1 MAKNE
6 KKEPTLVPEDEEETP
21 EEARQ
26 RQEAS
31 FSFYLHSSLFLFFL
45 LVFTF
50 ALFLHANKYPM
61 ILNNEIQPEVLFACF
76 GFFVFSFLSLFLLSF
91 WRFLAKVFI
100 SVIAGGAAA
109 YILGLLLP
117 YNVGNY
123 FAHYFSFLPHD
134 VLMYAA
140 QNGNQIAAIAAG
152 VVLLLILCL
161 FRSGSMAFMSLPLL
175 AGLFWVMND
184 SAKQTIPDVARS
196 AAAAVPAA
204 DGEKTEN
211 LIHLILSGHTGYA
224 AAAEDWQRLNA
235 KASSPKDAAFNP
247 AFIPAFYKSNGFTF
261 YPSAYLRHANK
272 YRNIAN
278 ILNPSATEDTS
289 NLFTRNDAVYY
300 SVSDEAPAVA
310 TRNDLFKTLKN
321 QGYALNVYQTYPF
334 DFCKGDGAGS
344 VDSCLTYPAPIGA
357 LYRTN
362 LSTGTRLMLLAGHWL
377 HSTPFGKDVLKYAY
391 KKVAKKTNPD
401 FFPFL
406 GNPLS
411 QSLPVGQPAVLSRL
425 RRDVLAAKGKNAF
438 FVHLDLPHYPYVY
451 DQDCRLKTDPMKWRS
466 NASYTDRNAFDGE
479 LRRWEDYNRQLF
491 CTYAQI
497 NYLIKDLDDAKKLDD
512 TTIVIHGDKG
522 ADIRKEARDE
532 EDTTRVDKAINRFK
546 NNMTTVFAIRK
557 PAGKSEVRTEPCD
570 VPTLLSRYIEG
581 NKNAAC
587 QNPDLS
593 SYSQEERDKTM
604 AWLALPVTN
613 GYLDGGNY
621 APLYADW
628 LEKGGQAFMAAL
640 DERLKAEEQTP
651 AETRKIS
658 FVAPP
663 KQTETPVLFDEPA
676 KEPTTDFVPVPQ
688 ETVPEQPVQAE
699 AAAEAETGLPPDT
712 TAKEEEVKQTV
723 DVIADEL
730 SEAPAPIV
738 LPQIDPAVEDKWKS
752 TDIKE
757 GQKTTLELVPQELSD
772 QPPQQSEQQ
781 PQTPEPPA
789 PESAPAAEVDL
800 IPLPALD
807 IPDQPATEQP
817 APTTTVELPAPA
829 AAVELPAPETA
840 VPAAPTEV
848 PTETPAEIPEET
860 KAEAPAATSPAETVV
875 PETNAAAEQIAVPE
889 SPAPSVAE
897 SPVPETV
904 VVTDAVFV
912 AKTPAD
918 TVTPP
923 QPENAPEASEAVKT
937 AAEQTE
943 AEAKALAEKQAA
955 EKAAAEAEAKALA
968 EQQAKE
974 KAEAEAEAE
983 AKAKAE
989 AKALAEKQAAEKAAA
1004 EKAKAEAEALA
1015 EKQAKEKA
1023 EAEAKAKALAEKQ
1036 AAEKA
1041 AEEQAAKQR
1050 AEEEAKER
1058 EALRKPLPATI
1069 DVDKLDIIKETVTER
1084 VNDDGEVETFIF
1096 IERKPNPN
1104 RFKKKHVEERVLQ
1117 QDLEHTPALPEKPEV
1132 LEHET
1137 ESAPPVGNTE
1147 TPASETSGQPV
1158 VSAPATPDVPAA
1170 PVAPAASD
1178 IPPAPN
1184 VPVAPNVPAAPVE
1197 RVLED

>member
-6 KKEPTLVPEDEEETP
+6 KKEPTLVPEDEEETL

-45 LVFTF
+45 TVFTF
-50 ALFLHANKYPM
+50 VLFLHANKYPM

-100 SVIAGGAAA
+100 SVVAGGAVA

-140 QNGNQIAAIAAG
+140 QNGNQIAAIASG
-152 VVLLLILCL
+152 VVLLLILCM
-161 FRSGSMAFMSLPLL
+161 FRSGVMAFMSLPVL

-196 AAAAVPAA
+196 AAPAVQPA

-211 LIHLILSGHTGYA
+211 LIHLILAGHTGYA

-235 KASSPKDAAFNP
+235 KADVPKDAAFNP
-247 AFIPAFYKSNGFTF
+247 TFIPAFYKSNGFAF

-272 YRNIAN
+272 YKNIAN
-278 ILNPSATEDTS
+278 ILNPSAAEDTS
-289 NLFTRNDAVYY
+289 NLFSRDDAVYY
-300 SVSDEAPAVA
+300 TVSDEAPAFA
-310 TRNDLFKTLKN
+310 TRSDLFKTLKD
-321 QGYALNVYQTYPF
+321 QGYTLNVYQTYPF
-334 DFCKGDGAGS
+334 DFCKGDGAKN
-344 VDSCLTYPAPIGA
+344 VDVCLTYPAPIGA

-362 LSTGTRLMLLAGHWL
+362 LSTGARLMLLAGHWL
-377 HSTPFGKDVLKYAY
+377 NSTPFGKDVLKYAY
-391 KKVAKKTNPD
+391 AKVAQKTNPD
-401 FFPFL
+401 YFPFL

-411 QSLPVGQPAVLSRL
+411 RSLPVGQPAVLSRL

-451 DQDCRLKTDPMKWRS
+451 DQNCRLKTDPSKWRS
-466 NASYTDRNAFDGE
+466 NASYTNRNEFEGE
-479 LRRWEDYNRQLF
+479 LRRWEDYDRQLF

-497 NYLIKDLDDAKKLDD
+497 NYLIKDLDAAKKLDG

-522 ADIRKEARDE
+522 ADIRKEARDD
-532 EDTTRVDKAINRFK
+532 EDTTRVDKAVNRFK
-546 NNMTTVFAIRK
+546 NNMTTVFAIRE
-557 PAGKSEVRTEPCD
+557 PSGKAEVRAEACD
-570 VPTLLSRYIEG
+570 VPTLISRYVEG
-581 NKNAAC
+581 KKDAAC
-587 QNPDLS
+587 QKPDLS
-593 SYSQEERDKTM
+593 SYAQDERDKTM
-604 AWLALPVTN
+604 AWLNRPVAK
-613 GYLDGGNY
+613 GYLDGGDY
-621 APLYADW
+621 AALYADW

-640 DERLKAEEQTP
+640 DERLKTEEQTP
-651 AETRKIS
+651 AETRTIS

-663 KQTETPVLFDEPA
+663 KQMENPALFDEPA
-676 KEPTTDFVPVPQ
+676 KEPTTDFVPVPP
-688 ETVPEQPVQAE
+688 ETPAEQTTEPTAGVTPDAP
-699 AAAEAETGLPPDT
+699 AAE
-712 TAKEEEVKQTV
+712 TAKPAV

-730 SEAPAPIV
+730 SDLPAPIV

-772 QPPQQSEQQ
+772 QPQTSGQ
-781 PQTPEPPA
+781 PAPEAPA
-789 PESAPAAEVDL
+789 PESAPAAAVDL
-800 IPLPALD
+800 IPLPTLD
-807 IPDQPATEQP
+807 IAEQP
-817 APTTTVELPAPA
+817 AAAPAETPIETPAVQAEASAQTPAAEQAATETAATTPAAQAEIPAETPQTTVPETPAPA
-829 AAVELPAPETA
+829 AEAVAVPDLPAPPVAEAPAPETIVVTDEA
-840 VPAAPTEV
+840 FVA
-848 PTETPAEIPEET
+848 ETPAVEEAKPVET
-860 KAEAPAATSPAETVV
+860 AT
-875 PETNAAAEQIAVPE
+875 
-889 SPAPSVAE
+889 
-897 SPVPETV
+897 
-904 VVTDAVFV
+904 
-912 AKTPAD
+912 
-918 TVTPP
+918 P
-923 QPENAPEASEAVKT
+923 QPENAPDAQQAPAPLTEAQ
-937 AAEQTE
+937 AAEQAE
-943 AEAKALAEKQAA
+943 AEAKALAEQQAQA
-955 EKAAAEAEAKALA
+955 KAAAEAEAKALA
-968 EQQAKE
+968 EQQAK
-974 KAEAEAEAE
+974 AE
-983 AKAKAE
+983 AE

-1004 EKAKAEAEALA
+1004 EKAAAEAKALA
-1015 EKQAKEKA
+1015 EKQAQEAALAEKLAKEKA

-1036 AAEKA
+1036 AAEKAA

-1104 RFKKKHVEERVLQ
+1104 RFKKKPVEERVLQ
-1117 QDLEHTPALPEKPEV
+1117 QDLERAPEPPEKPEV

-1137 ESAPPVGNTE
+1137 DAAPEAE
-1147 TPASETSGQPV
+1147 TV
-1158 VSAPATPDVPAA
+1158 NAPAPETAKAAEQPAA
-1170 PVAPAASD
+1170 ETAPAASD
-1178 IPPAPN
+1178 AVEPA
-1184 VPVAPNVPAAPVE
+1184 APAAQAVPAVPTAPVVTNAPVE

>member
-45 LVFTF
+45 TVFTF
-50 ALFLHANKYPM
+50 VLFLHANKYPM
-61 ILNNEIQPEVLFACF
+61 ILNDEIQPEVLFACF
-76 GFFVFSFLSLFLLSF
+76 GFFVFSFLCLFLLSF

-100 SVIAGGAAA
+100 SVIAGGAVA

-140 QNGNQIAAIAAG
+140 QNGNQIVAIASG
-152 VVLLLILCL
+152 VILLLILCM
-161 FRSGSMAFMSLPLL
+161 FRSGVMAFMSLPVL
-175 AGLFWVMND
+175 AGLFWVMNA

-196 AAAAVPAA
+196 AAPAVQPA

-211 LIHLILSGHTGYA
+211 LIHLILAGHAGYA

-235 KASSPKDAAFNP
+235 KADVPKDAAFNP
-247 AFIPAFYKSNGFTF
+247 TFIPAFYKSNGFAF

-278 ILNPSATEDTS
+278 ILNPSAAEDTS
-289 NLFTRNDAVYY
+289 NLFSRDDAVYY
-300 SVSDEAPAVA
+300 TVSDEAPAFA
-310 TRNDLFKTLKN
+310 TRNDLFKALKD
-321 QGYALNVYQTYPF
+321 QGYTLNVYQTYPF
-334 DFCKGDGAGS
+334 DFCKGDGAKN
-344 VDSCLTYPAPIGA
+344 VDVCLTYPAPIGA

-362 LSTGTRLMLLAGHWL
+362 LSTGARLMLLAGHWL
-377 HSTPFGKDVLKYAY
+377 NSTPFGKDVLKYAY
-391 KKVAKKTNPD
+391 DKVAQKTNPD
-401 FFPFL
+401 YFPFL

-411 QSLPVGQPAVLSRL
+411 RSLPVGQPAVLSRL

-451 DQDCRLKTDPMKWRS
+451 DQNCRLKTDPSKWRS
-466 NASYTDRNAFDGE
+466 NASYTNRNEFEGE
-479 LRRWEDYNRQLF
+479 LRRWEDYDRQLF

-497 NYLIKDLDDAKKLDD
+497 NYLIRDLDAAKKLDD
-512 TTIVIHGDKG
+512 TTLVIHGDKG
-522 ADIRKEARDE
+522 ADIRKEARDD

-557 PAGKSEVRTEPCD
+557 PAGKAEVRAEACD
-570 VPTLLSRYIEG
+570 VPTLISRYVEG
-581 NKNAAC
+581 KKDAAC
-587 QNPDLS
+587 QKPDLS

-604 AWLALPVTN
+604 AWLNRPVAK
-613 GYLDGGNY
+613 GYLDGGDY
-621 APLYADW
+621 AALYADW

-640 DERLKAEEQTP
+640 DERLKTEEQTP

-663 KQTETPVLFDEPA
+663 KTDKPALFDEPA
-676 KEPTTDFVPVPQ
+676 KEKEPTTDFVPVPP
-688 ETVPEQPVQAE
+688 ETPAEQTIEPTADVTPDAPAE
-699 AAAEAETGLPPDT
+699 E
-712 TAKEEEVKQTV
+712 TAKPAV

-730 SEAPAPIV
+730 SDLPAPIV
-738 LPQIDPAVEDKWKS
+738 LPQIDPAVADKWKS

-757 GQKTTLELVPQELSD
+757 GQKTTLELVPQELSN
-772 QPPQQSEQQ
+772 Q
-781 PQTPEPPA
+781 PQTSGQPAPEQTPA
-789 PESAPAAEVDL
+789 PESAPAAAVDL

-807 IPDQPATEQP
+807 IAEQP
-817 APTTTVELPAPA
+817 AAAPAETQIETPTVQAEAPAETPQTVAPETPVPAAETAAVPELPAPPVA
-829 AAVELPAPETA
+829 EAPETI
-840 VPAAPTEV
+840 VVTEEAFV
-848 PTETPAEIPEET
+848 AETPAVET
-860 KAEAPAATSPAETVV
+860 QTAETATPQ
-875 PETNAAAEQIAVPE
+875 PESAPDAQQAAAPLTQAQAAEQAAAEAK
-889 SPAPSVAE
+889 ALAE
-897 SPVPETV
+897 QQ
-904 VVTDAVFV
+904 AQ
-912 AKTPAD
+912 AK
-918 TVTPP
+918 
-923 QPENAPEASEAVKT
+923 
-937 AAEQTE
+937 AAEE
-943 AEAKALAEKQAA
+943 AEAKALAEKQA
-955 EKAAAEAEAKALA
+955 
-968 EQQAKE
+968 
-974 KAEAEAEAE
+974 KAE
-983 AKAKAE
+983 AE

-1004 EKAKAEAEALA
+1004 EKAEAEAKAAAEKQAQEAALA

-1104 RFKKKHVEERVLQ
+1104 RFKKKPVEERVLQ
-1117 QDLEHTPALPEKPEV
+1117 QDLERAPEPPEKPEV

-1137 ESAPPVGNTE
+1137 DA
-1147 TPASETSGQPV
+1147 
-1158 VSAPATPDVPAA
+1158 APAVETVNAPAPETEKA
-1170 PVAPAASD
+1170 AEHAAEPVPAASD
-1178 IPPAPN
+1178 APVPAPAAQTE
-1184 VPVAPNVPAAPVE
+1184 PAASGNVPAAQVVPAASTAPVE